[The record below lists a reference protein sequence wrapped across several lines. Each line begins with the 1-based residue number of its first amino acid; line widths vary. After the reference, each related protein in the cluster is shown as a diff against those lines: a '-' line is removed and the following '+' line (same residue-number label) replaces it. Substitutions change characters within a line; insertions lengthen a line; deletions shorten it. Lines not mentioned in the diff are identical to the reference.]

1 MPIVIKPLLPEQGEE
16 ALLFLQPYES
26 ECVNLASEIL
36 RGSTDCWAIYYV
48 EPSQASGT
56 ENENKP
62 VTLECRV
69 SRNIT
74 ALPFCAKKLST
85 CSLKRAGNRAHD
97 QVRANSGSDLQGQ
110 KLAGLFALRKKRSLF
125 FCLPFAKYKSA
136 FDKKVCSEAQRPLM
150 EFFESREPFCI
161 NGEAAGAVFL
171 RNILKNKKSPM
182 RPSVTNKYFLM
193 VSGQARANSGIEAL
207 SQDSGAKNQEASQ
220 DQDSGEAF
228 HAQDAGGLRVIQAT
242 AADYE
247 RLLPLEL
254 GYQREEV
261 VPASFDISD
270 AALAAAFKHELDQ
283 GLTFALFDGERPIA
297 KARVSACGLRH
308 CMLGGVYTVPS
319 ERKKGRAAFLVKQ
332 IIALFESGLEGQ
344 RQNAGGQNRSQGLNA
359 GGGSIAFG
367 KTGSFGIASDS
378 GKPGDSRPSLAF
390 DNFCLYA
397 KQENA
402 AALAL
407 YKSLGFTPRGEYL
420 LVYY

>member
-1 MPIVIKPLLPEQGEE
+1 MMISIQLLKKENTDE

-36 RGSTDCWAIYYV
+36 RGATDCWALYYA
-48 EPSQASGT
+48 ERLQASGT
-56 ENENKP
+56 ENESKP
-62 VTLECRV
+62 VTLKCRV
-69 SRNIT
+69 SRNI
-74 ALPFCAKKLST
+74 
-85 CSLKRAGNRAHD
+85 RAHD

-110 KLAGLFALRKKRSLF
+110 KLAGLIALRKKRSLF

-150 EFFESREPFCI
+150 EFFESNEPFCV
-161 NGEAAGAVFL
+161 NGEAAGAIFL

-193 VSGQARANSGIEAL
+193 VSGEAL
-207 SQDSGAKNQEASQ
+207 QDLNAGGGSGANC
-220 DQDSGEAF
+220 
-228 HAQDAGGLRVIQAT
+228 GLRVVQAT

-261 VPASFDISD
+261 VPKSFDISD
-270 AALAAAFKHELDQ
+270 AALAAAFKHELGQ
-283 GLTFALFDGERPIA
+283 GLTFALYDGDRPIA
-297 KARVSACGLRH
+297 KARVSAFGLRH
-308 CMLGGVYTVPS
+308 CMLGGVYTIPS
-319 ERKKGRAAFLVKQ
+319 ERKKGRAAFLVRQ
-332 IIALFESGLEGQ
+332 IISLFESGLDGQ
-344 RQNAGGQNRSQGLNA
+344 RQNAGGQNCSQGLKA
-359 GGGSIAFG
+359 GGGFIDSG

-378 GKPGDSRPSLAF
+378 DKPS
-390 DNFCLYA
+390 FCLYA

-407 YKSLGFTPRGEYL
+407 YKSLGFVPRGEYL